1 LCNLHIFLANIWIT
15 KKICEVNKKMNTRT
29 QPVTI
34 LVSMQGSSDKRDCGC
49 RDKRR
54 MRTQLKTGRR
64 RSPRTT
70 MRHLRTRDG
79 LPAAVPFASLAESR
93 GDAFSFVPEQK
104 LLLTKAAVAFSAL
117 WLAFGFWL
125 LQKQKQIQKP
135 NQRGHRSG
143 ILMMMDS

>member
-1 LCNLHIFLANIWIT
+1 
-15 KKICEVNKKMNTRT
+15 
-29 QPVTI
+29 
-34 LVSMQGSSDKRDCGC
+34 
-49 RDKRR
+49 
-54 MRTQLKTGRR
+54 
-64 RSPRTT
+64 
-70 MRHLRTRDG
+70 
-79 LPAAVPFASLAESR
+79 VPFASLAESR